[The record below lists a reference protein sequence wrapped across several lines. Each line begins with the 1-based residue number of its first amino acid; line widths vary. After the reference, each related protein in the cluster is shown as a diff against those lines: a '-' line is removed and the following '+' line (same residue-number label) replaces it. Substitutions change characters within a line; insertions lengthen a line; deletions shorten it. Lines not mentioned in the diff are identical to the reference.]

1 MASTFMGLSIAG
13 RGLSASQIGLAT
25 TTSNQSNTDTKG
37 YSRQIVNQTSV
48 GPAAVYSSGLVGSG
62 PDVTSVDRVRSD
74 RLDQKY
80 WQENSVSN
88 KIDAK
93 SSYLSQIESVF
104 STTDSDSISK
114 ELETFNT
121 DLGTLSDD
129 TSDTAVRETV
139 LQDAENLC
147 TTLNQTATDLTQLR
161 NDVNSEVKTTVTK
174 INADT
179 QQIADLNKKIAVA
192 KASGASTNELEDQ
205 RGVVVDDLSG
215 LVGINVTKT
224 DDGALNITAGDT
236 NLVSGNDS
244 TKLECYTVTDTNSAQ
259 NGMYGIRN
267 GDTDKDVNTGTSG
280 ALGGYLAV
288 RDGNSSDNK
297 GIPYYTKQLDTFTQT
312 FAKAFNE
319 GVTDGSASYNGNADG
334 VGQDGSTDV
343 RFFSYENNSSADLMA
358 SGSDTDSVYKN
369 ITAANITV
377 SKDVQEDVGKIAA
390 ASVTGDDGNNDN
402 IADLVKIWGSAGISG
417 NSTVSELYSSIISN
431 VGNTSAYAKT
441 ESSRQSTIT
450 KYIDSSRSS
459 VSGVNTNEETTN
471 MTKYQTAY
479 NASASAVTTWNEI
492 YQATLDMV
500 NT

>member
-48 GPAAVYSSGLVGSG
+48 GPAAVYSSSLVGG
-62 PDVTSVDRVRSD
+62 GATVTSVDRVRSD

-80 WQENSVSN
+80 WQENSASN
-88 KIDAK
+88 KTATK

-121 DLGTLSDD
+121 DLGTLSGNTND
-129 TSDTAVRETV
+129 TSVRETV

-179 QQIADLNKKIAVA
+179 KQIADLNKKIAVA
-192 KASGASTNELEDQ
+192 KASGASTNELEDE

-224 DDGALNITAGDT
+224 DDGALTITAGDT

-267 GDTDKDVNTGTSG
+267 GDTGMDVDTGTSG
-280 ALGGYLAV
+280 ALGGYLGV

-319 GVTDGSASYNGNADG
+319 GVTDGSTSYNGNADG

-343 RFFSYENNSSADLMA
+343 RFFSYENKSSADLMA

-377 SKDVQEDVGKIAA
+377 SKDVQEDTGKIAT
-390 ASVTGDDGNNDN
+390 ASATGTEGNSDN
-402 IADLVKIWGSAGISG
+402 IADLVKIWGSADVSG
-417 NSTVSELYSSIISN
+417 HSTVAELYSSIISN
-431 VGNTSAYAKT
+431 VGNASAYAKT

-450 KYIDSSRSS
+450 KYIESSRSS

-471 MTKYQTAY
+471 MTKYQSAY